1 MMKIIRTVK
10 GDIAPEQ
17 MGVTTMHDH
26 TISDFTEMHA
36 KTKARMTHVPAE
48 KRKYIPENFTFFNDG
63 GAVLCEHESFGTVDF
78 YEKEIGYFKE
88 AGGNTIVDGSPAG
101 MRRTEQIIELANRV
115 DVNIICATGLYTAE
129 DRLNQYKGWSKAQQK
144 EMFEREIVEGMNGTN
159 VKAGFLKAAM
169 SGPAEDGIHCNP
181 IELETVFACAELSA
195 KYGMPFHLHPPAV
208 STDVTLDLIDEILAI
223 GVDPDKFVMLHQCLH
238 VLPVQ
243 YYVMHPEATRA
254 VSIENQL
261 RILEK
266 GVNISIDNWGLMK
279 NFPGMC
285 RSDDYDTLK
294 QLVQLIQAG
303 YGDKIV
309 LGHDFANFTYS
320 KAMGCHGYTR
330 ILEFTMPMLRNLG
343 FGDNV
348 INKLFVD
355 NPARIMAF

>member
-1 MMKIIRTVK
+1 MKKIRTVK
-10 GDIAPEQ
+10 GDIAPTEL
-17 MGVTTMHDH
+17 GITTMHDH

-63 GAVLCEHESFGTVDF
+63 GAVLCENDYFKTVDF
-78 YEKEIGYFKE
+78 YVNEIGYFKE

-101 MRRTEQIIELANRV
+101 MRRTNAIVQLAEQV
-115 DVNIICATGLYTAE
+115 DVNIVCATGLYTAE

-144 EMFEREIVEGMNGTN
+144 EMFEREIVEGMDGTAA
-159 VKAGFLKAAM
+159 KPGFLKAAM

-181 IELETVFACAELSA
+181 IELDTVFACAELSA
-195 KYGMPFHLHPPAV
+195 KYDMPFHLHPPAV
-208 STDVTLDLIDEILAI
+208 SLEATLDLIDEILAL
-223 GVDPDKFVMLHQCLH
+223 GVNPDKFVMLHQCLT
-238 VLPVQ
+238 VLPIK
-243 YYVMHPEATRA
+243 YYVMNPDA
-254 VSIENQL
+254 VRTVTIEKQL
-261 RILEK
+261 KILEK
-266 GVNISIDNWGLMK
+266 GVNISIDNWGLSK
-279 NFPGMC
+279 NFPGLC

-320 KAMGCHGYTR
+320 MAMGCHGYTR
-330 ILEFTMPMLRNLG
+330 ILNFTMPMLRDLG
-343 FGDNV
+343 FEDTV
-348 INKLFVD
+348 INKLFID